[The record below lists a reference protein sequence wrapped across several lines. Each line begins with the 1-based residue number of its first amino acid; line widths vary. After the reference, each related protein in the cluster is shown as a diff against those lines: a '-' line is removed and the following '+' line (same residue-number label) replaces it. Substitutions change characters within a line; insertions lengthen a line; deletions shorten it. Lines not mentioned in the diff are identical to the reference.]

1 MRGGAGV
8 RAEPA
13 TTGRPASGGALPSLH
28 SAVDRRMSEVD
39 TMCHRHMGRS
49 MKVHIGRI
57 ALTAMVALTVQV
69 VASPAD
75 ARKARPAAKARGS
88 EAIRSPSATAGPTC
102 VRAGGRVID
111 CDPDPF
117 IRGEILRHYTSG
129 WPD

>member
-1 MRGGAGV
+1 MKASIGA
-8 RAEPA
+8 
-13 TTGRPASGGALPSLH
+13 
-28 SAVDRRMSEVD
+28 
-39 TMCHRHMGRS
+39 
-49 MKVHIGRI
+49 
-57 ALTAMVALTVQV
+57 VALAAVVVLAVQV

-75 ARKARPAAKARGS
+75 ARKVRAAPKARGS
-88 EAIRSPSATAGPTC
+88 DAVRSPQAMAGQIC